1 MHRFVRLALAA
12 AEMATIPVAGCFIE
26 LDPHQP
32 DWQSRRPGLSQL
44 VTSSDDAGAPQFRF
58 RVPRLSDIRDL
69 VPKLRLQSRSAD
81 HLCSTLTGGCGA
93 SAPTRSHRLVATPY
107 EALPA
112 V

>member
-1 MHRFVRLALAA
+1 MNRFVRLALAA
-12 AEMATIPVAGCFIE
+12 AEMAIIPAAGCFIE

-32 DWQSRRPGLSQL
+32 DWQSRRPGLSQV
-44 VTSSDDAGAPQFRF
+44 VTSSDDASAPQFRF

-81 HLCSTLTGGCGA
+81 CLCSMLTGGCGA
-93 SAPTRSHRLVATPY
+93 STPIQPRRWVAAPYDAPPV
-107 EALPA
+107 